1 MNSRS
6 LPHYSRR
13 AFLNSLSRASV
24 AALGIPTFV
33 PASAL
38 GRGGAVAPSERINM
52 GCIGWGQ
59 IAPGD
64 LGECIKH
71 PDVQFVAVCEIDRSR
86 KESAQ
91 RTVENFYASKTHAGE
106 YKGCATYHDFR
117 EMLARPDI
125 DAVIVAVPDHWHALM
140 VVAAARAGKD
150 IYCEKPLS
158 LTIEE
163 GKAMRDAVQR
173 YGRVLQTGSQS
184 RSKRNTR
191 HAGELVLNG
200 RIGELKTVKVG
211 LPTSPYYPKQPVMP
225 VPDGFDYDFWLGPAP
240 WAPYTEKRCH
250 IHYRWIL
257 DYSDGM
263 IADWGAHQLD
273 LAQWGMGMQLTGPV
287 WVEGKGKFPRDGLSD
302 VATEFEFKC
311 GYSNGIVLEC
321 STSFEGGVKFE
332 GTKGW
337 VHTGHGG
344 FFRSDP
350 ESLVNE
356 VIGPNEIHLYDS
368 PDHHRNFLDCVRSRA
383 VPIAPVEVAHRT
395 ATICHLANITMLL
408 GHRVNWDP
416 VKEQC
421 VNDPQATRMQSRA
434 MRPPWNLL

>member
-1 MNSRS
+1 MNIKTE
-6 LPHYSRR
+6 YISRR
-13 AFLNSLSRASV
+13 QFLGRTVAGAA
-24 AALGIPTFV
+24 AALTFPTII

-38 GRGGAVAPSERINM
+38 GKDGAVAPSERIVM

-64 LGECIKH
+64 LGECIRH
-71 PDVQFVAVCEIDRSR
+71 ADVQFVAVCELDSERRERAR
-86 KESAQ
+86 K
-91 RTVENFYASKTHAGE
+91 TVEDYYGAKSTSGSHR
-106 YKGCATYHDFR
+106 GCAAYHDFR
-117 EMLARPDI
+117 DMIARPDI

-150 IYCEKPLS
+150 IYCEKPMS
-158 LTIEE
+158 LTIEQ
-163 GKAMRDAVQR
+163 GKRMRDAVQR

-191 HAGELVLNG
+191 HAGELVQNG
-200 RIGELKTVKVG
+200 RIGQVKTVKVG
-211 LPTSPYYPKQPVMP
+211 LPKSPYFPKQPVME
-225 VPDGFDYDFWLGPAP
+225 VPKGFDYDFWLGPAP

-273 LAQWGMGMQLTGPV
+273 LAQWGLGMQLSGPA
-287 WVEGKGKFPRDGLSD
+287 WIEGKGNFPRDGLTD
-302 VATEFEFKC
+302 VATEFHFTC
-311 GYSNGIVLEC
+311 GYGNGAILEC
-321 STSFEGGVKFE
+321 STDLEGGVRFE
-332 GTKGW
+332 GTEGW

-344 FFRSDP
+344 FFRSQP

-368 PDHHRNFLDCVRSRA
+368 PDHHRNFLDCVRSRG
-383 VPIAPVEVAHRT
+383 VPIAPVEVGHRS
-395 ATICHLANITMLL
+395 ATVCHMANITMLL
-408 GHRVNWDP
+408 GRRLGWDP
-416 VKEQC
+416 VEEHFI
-421 VNDPQATRMQSRA
+421 NDPEADRMMSRA
-434 MRPPWNLL
+434 MRAPWNLI

>member
-1 MNSRS
+1 MIIQKH
-6 LPHYSRR
+6 LARR
-13 AFLNSLSRASV
+13 QFVRQMSAGVVGALAFPTIIPSSV
-24 AALGIPTFV
+24 LGKN
-33 PASAL
+33 
-38 GRGGAVAPSERINM
+38 GAVAPSERIVM

-64 LGECIKH
+64 LGECIRH
-71 PDVQFVAVCEIDRSR
+71 SDVQFVAVCEVDSERR
-86 KESAQ
+86 AKAHK
-91 RTVENFYASKTHAGE
+91 TVEDYYAGKSASGNST
-106 YKGCATYHDFR
+106 GCAAYHDFR

-125 DAVIVAVPDHWHALM
+125 DAVIVAVPDHWHALI

-158 LTIEE
+158 LTIEQ
-163 GKAMRDAVQR
+163 GKRMRDAVQR

-191 HAGELVLNG
+191 HAGELVQNG
-200 RIGELKTVKVG
+200 RIGQLKGVKVG
-211 LPTSPYYPKQPVMP
+211 LPKSPYFPKQPVME
-225 VPDGFDYDFWLGPAP
+225 VPKGFDYDFWLGPAP

-273 LAQWGMGMQLTGPV
+273 LAQWGIGMQHSGPV
-287 WVEGKGKFPRDGLSD
+287 WIEGTGKFPRDGLTD
-302 VATEFEFKC
+302 VATEFEFRC
-311 GYSNGIVLEC
+311 GYANGLVLEC
-321 STSFEGGVKFE
+321 STDLEGGVRFE
-332 GTKGW
+332 GTEGW

-344 FFRSDP
+344 FFRSEP
-350 ESLVNE
+350 ESLQNE

-368 PDHHRNFLDCVRSRA
+368 PDHHRNFLDCVRTRA
-383 VPIAPVEVAHRT
+383 VPIAPVEIGHRS
-395 ATICHLANITMLL
+395 ATLCHLANMSLQL
-408 GHRVNWDP
+408 GRRLHWDP
-416 VKEQC
+416 VGEQI
-421 VNDPQATRMQSRA
+421 VNDPEATRMMSRA